1 MLEDLWK
8 ESSLGAA
15 LEGLAEERGK
25 RTSIRAVAEARFGPL
40 REQLVAAI
48 KNADHTSL
56 DDLLRHAALDT
67 LEQFAAR
74 LGVN

>member
-8 ESSLGAA
+8 ESSVGVA

-25 RTSIRAVAEARFGPL
+25 RNSIRILAETRCGPL
-40 REQLVAAI
+40 SEQLVTAI
-48 KNADHTSL
+48 NNADHTEP
-56 DDLLRHAALDT
+56 DDLLRHFAFDT
-67 LEQFAAR
+67 QEQFAAR